1 LDLSPKIDLRNGA
14 GVLHGGVEPFP
25 RRGTPMFE
33 VTVIYGF
40 VNSIILALMALGFS
54 LTFGISGVSNFAYGA
69 FYVMA
74 GYSVWILTN
83 KFSVPFMPALVLT
96 VIFTSIIGALM
107 YRVVLLRIRGQV
119 ISEVI
124 ATFGVG
130 LAILELFRYF
140 GLTGFE
146 YNLPVFTDGSI
157 MIGDTYVDHQRLW
170 IVGVGVVLAGALYV
184 FTHYTRLGLAFR
196 GIAQDEQTALSLGMN
211 SDRIAGISVAFGSG
225 LAAVAAV
232 VILPR
237 GTISVNDGYD
247 VLINAMAVCIVGGL
261 GSTAGVV
268 VASFL
273 IGYAQMI
280 TDTVSGPHWKMIV
293 SLVAIFLILLFKPS
307 GLFGKQKELEER
319 I

>member
-1 LDLSPKIDLRNGA
+1 ML
-14 GVLHGGVEPFP
+14 
-25 RRGTPMFE
+25 E
-33 VTVIYGF
+33 VTIIYGF
-40 VNSIILALMALGFS
+40 INSTILALVALGFS

-69 FYVMA
+69 MYVLA
-74 GYSVWILTN
+74 GYTVWILIN
-83 KFSVPFMPALVLT
+83 KLSIPFWPAAMISVVLT
-96 VIFTSIIGALM
+96 AALGAAL
-107 YRVVLLRIRGQV
+107 YRLVLLRVRGLV

-130 LAILELFRYF
+130 LAILETFRYLGF
-140 GLTGFE
+140 TGFE
-146 YNLPVFTDGSI
+146 YTLPPFTDGSI
-157 MIGDTYVDHQRLW
+157 MIGNTYVDHQRLW
-170 IVGVGVVLAGALYV
+170 IVGTGVVLAAGLYV

-196 GIAQDEQTALSLGMN
+196 GIAQDERTALSLGIN
-211 SDRIAGISVAFGSG
+211 SDKIAGISMAFGSG
-225 LAAVAAV
+225 LAAIAAIL
-232 VILPR
+232 ILPR

-268 VASFL
+268 VAAFL

-293 SLVAIFLILLFKPS
+293 SLAAILVILVVKPS

>member
-1 LDLSPKIDLRNGA
+1 MI
-14 GVLHGGVEPFP
+14 
-25 RRGTPMFE
+25 E
-33 VTVIYGF
+33 VTLIYGF
-40 VNSIILALMALGFS
+40 VNSIILALIALGFS
-54 LTFGISGVSNFAYGA
+54 LTFGISGISNFAYGA
-69 FYVMA
+69 LYVMS
-74 GYSVWILTN
+74 GYSVWIFMNKLSIPFPVAVVLSVLLT
-83 KFSVPFMPALVLT
+83 SAL
-96 VIFTSIIGALM
+96 GAVV
-107 YRVVLLRIRGQV
+107 YRLVLLRVRGQV

-130 LAILELFRYF
+130 LAILEMFRYLGF
-140 GLTGFE
+140 TGFE
-146 YNLPVFTDGSI
+146 YTIPVFTDGSI

-170 IVGVGVVLAGALYV
+170 IVGIGIVVAVALYF
-184 FTHYTRLGLAFR
+184 FTHHTRLGLAFR
-196 GIAQDEQTALSLGMN
+196 GIAQDERTALSLGIN

-237 GTISVNDGYD
+237 GNISVNDGYD

-261 GSTAGVV
+261 GSTVGVV

-293 SLVAIFLILLFKPS
+293 SLIAILVILVFKPS

>member
-1 LDLSPKIDLRNGA
+1 MI
-14 GVLHGGVEPFP
+14 
-25 RRGTPMFE
+25 E
-33 VTVIYGF
+33 VTLVYGF
-40 VNSIILALMALGFS
+40 VNSIILALIALGFS
-54 LTFGISGVSNFAYGA
+54 LTFGISGISNFAYGA
-69 FYVMA
+69 FYVLA
-74 GYSVWILTN
+74 GYSVWILIN
-83 KFSVPFMPALVLT
+83 KCGIPFVPALVLA
-96 VIFTSIIGALM
+96 ILLTSILGALV
-107 YRVVLLRIRGQV
+107 YRLVLLRVRGQV

-130 LAILELFRYF
+130 LAILELFRYLGF
-140 GLTGFE
+140 TGFE
-146 YNLPVFTDGSI
+146 YTLPVFTDGSI
-157 MIGDTYVDHQRLW
+157 MIGDTYIDHQRLW
-170 IVGVGVVLAGALYV
+170 IVAVGIILAVVLYF
-184 FTHYTRLGLAFR
+184 FTHHTKLGLAFR
-196 GIAQDEQTALSLGMN
+196 GIAQDEKTALSLGIN

-237 GTISVNDGYD
+237 GTISVNEGYD

-261 GSTAGVV
+261 GSTVGVV

-280 TDTVSGPHWKMIV
+280 TDTLSGPHWKMIV
-293 SLVAIFLILLFKPS
+293 SLVAILVILVFKPS